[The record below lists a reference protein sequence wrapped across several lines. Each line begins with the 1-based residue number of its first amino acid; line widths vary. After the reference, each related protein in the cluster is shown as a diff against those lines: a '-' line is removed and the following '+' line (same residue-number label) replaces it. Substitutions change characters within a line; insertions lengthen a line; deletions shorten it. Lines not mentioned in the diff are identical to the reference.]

1 MTASVSKQDQN
12 MQEVKK
18 NAVFNWTTQ
27 NKYKLSVQTPF
38 SSNKQIMY

>member
-1 MTASVSKQDQN
+1 MTESVSKQGQN

-18 NAVFNWTTQ
+18 NTVFNWTTQ